1 MIAGEKT
8 VREFLRVE
16 TMKNLIL
23 LLLVVMTLT
32 GCGKI
37 AQNDRET
44 AILYTGKDHL
54 TARETVD
61 AWLRKEI

>member
-1 MIAGEKT
+1 
-8 VREFLRVE
+8 
-16 TMKNLIL
+16 MKKLIL

-32 GCGKI
+32 GCGKT

-61 AWLRKEI
+61 AWSVSYTHLTLPTSQQV

>member
-1 MIAGEKT
+1 
-8 VREFLRVE
+8 
-16 TMKNLIL
+16 MKRLIL

-32 GCGKI
+32 GCGKT

>member
-16 TMKNLIL
+16 TMKKLIL

-32 GCGKI
+32 GCGKT

-44 AILYTGKDHL
+44 AILSIPG
-54 TARETVD
+54 R
-61 AWLRKEI
+61 II

>member
-1 MIAGEKT
+1 MAGEKT

-16 TMKNLIL
+16 TMKETDSPPFW
-23 LLLVVMTLT
+23 VVMTLT
-32 GCGKI
+32 GCGKT